1 MNFLE
6 YCKVGKV
13 ELKVR
18 YDFYSE
24 SYVVVARYSNDKYK
38 SFSISDE
45 EVRDITNDGKDISNL
60 ENFIVDQ
67 LNLIEEPINFGL

>member
-13 ELKVR
+13 ELRVR

-24 SYVVVARYSNDKYK
+24 SYVVVARYTNDKYK

-45 EVRDITNDGKDISNL
+45 EVRDVTNDGKDISHL
-60 ENFIVDQ
+60 ENFIVDK
-67 LNLIEEPINFGL
+67 LTSIDEYVNFGL